1 MNKREAAKY
10 RLKRI
15 HPHAE
20 SLRTFEY
27 GSSRHASKAPSQV
40 PWCSTHPIP
49 FRGTRGESG
58 IADKTHTFK
67 KVRCPDC
74 GRRLQL
80 MTVDIEHGYG
90 DFWPYIPP
98 HKIRELHARPGKK
111 PKAKNKGYGPR
122 RGA

>member
-10 RLKRI
+10 RLKRA

-20 SLRTFEY
+20 TVRGFECD
-27 GSSRHASKAPSQV
+27 HARPPVAPSV
-40 PWCSTHPIP
+40 IPWCTTIARP
-49 FRGTRGESG
+49 FRGSRSESG

-90 DFWPYIPP
+90 DFWPCIPP

-111 PKAKNKGYGPR
+111 PKAKHKGYGSR